1 MSFHWD
7 EPPRVIGHRGAPREA
22 PENTLASF
30 HACARAGVRAA
41 ELDARLTIDG
51 RVVVHHDPELG
62 RIVPGEGR
70 VEDMTADA
78 LRAKGV
84 ALLEDVL
91 ALELLLNVELK
102 ADASNASDLPARTLE
117 LVRRANALDRV
128 LVTSFESEL
137 ADEYARLAERPAG
150 MILPYAPEPEDL
162 ESFPRLRF
170 VALAEDAA
178 LPEAI
183 ASCRALDRKV
193 LVWTVNDEENARR
206 LLHDGA
212 AGVITDRPGPLAR
225 RLGEAEPAR

>member
-41 ELDARLTIDG
+41 ELDARLAVDG

-62 RIVPGEGR
+62 RIVPGEGLI
-70 VEDMTADA
+70 EEMTSDA

-102 ADASNASDLPARTLE
+102 ADASNAAALPTRTLE
-117 LVRRANALDRV
+117 IVRRAGALDRV
-128 LVTSFESEL
+128 LV
-137 ADEYARLAERPAG
+137 
-150 MILPYAPEPEDL
+150 
-162 ESFPRLRF
+162 
-170 VALAEDAA
+170 
-178 LPEAI
+178 
-183 ASCRALDRKV
+183 
-193 LVWTVNDEENARR
+193 
-206 LLHDGA
+206 
-212 AGVITDRPGPLAR
+212 
-225 RLGEAEPAR
+225 